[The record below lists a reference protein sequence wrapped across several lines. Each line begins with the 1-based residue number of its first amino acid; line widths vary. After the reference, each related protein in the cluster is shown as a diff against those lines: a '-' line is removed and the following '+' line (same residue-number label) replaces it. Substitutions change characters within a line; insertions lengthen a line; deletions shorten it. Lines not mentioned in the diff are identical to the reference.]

1 MKDKIIVKNN
11 IRVSKIIKTS
21 LNYDEDLLISND
33 PKVINFLNKYSK
45 YLSSCKE
52 EDLLEFFKLTGL
64 FIGHIY
70 IETKEYKRIYFS
82 CNGPYSLDYNLEN
95 IVAFNNHII
104 IETYVDDLKILKR
117 SITANNKE
125 IYKLKDNILVDVDY
139 YKLYLN
145 DLNINE
151 RVTYLK
157 ENNYLFPSNKQI
169 KYILLD
175 PLNNVLLL
183 TKNKELYINDI
194 LYSNNVDYIFELN
207 NKNIMFIY
215 NDNVIEEYCSNNIS
229 LITKKYD
236 KVLYTKN
243 FVATLSNKITYNEEG
258 IKQQKNTKSLCL
270 YTSQEL
276 DQSKNIYMR
285 FDEVTD
291 IKYNKEK
298 DELIIIKNKEEI
310 ILPLFS
316 IYLLN

>member
-1 MKDKIIVKNN
+1 
-11 IRVSKIIKTS
+11 
-21 LNYDEDLLISND
+21 
-33 PKVINFLNKYSK
+33 
-45 YLSSCKE
+45 
-52 EDLLEFFKLTGL
+52 
-64 FIGHIY
+64 
-70 IETKEYKRIYFS
+70 
-82 CNGPYSLDYNLEN
+82 
-95 IVAFNNHII
+95 
-104 IETYVDDLKILKR
+104 
-117 SITANNKE
+117 
-125 IYKLKDNILVDVDY
+125 
-139 YKLYLN
+139 
-145 DLNINE
+145 
-151 RVTYLK
+151 
-157 ENNYLFPSNKQI
+157 
-169 KYILLD
+169 
-175 PLNNVLLL
+175 
-183 TKNKELYINDI
+183 
-194 LYSNNVDYIFELN
+194 
-207 NKNIMFIY
+207 MFIY